1 MQRLMSLAAASV
13 LLWGLADTHGLATEQ
28 QQDQQQA
35 LDGLREGIQ
44 MVEDGDYAAAIEVLE
59 AALIGLEADRAAPS
73 EMARSYFYTGVAR
86 VFIVGDD
93 EARFAFHEAQQHDP
107 QFRPT
112 ADQFP
117 RRVIRLWE
125 EASTMEVEAESLAGD
140 EAAGTLTV
148 ITEPAA
154 ATVYVAGRPRG
165 ETPVEVVGLS
175 AGDQRVTIVKDGYI
189 NNSRVLAL
197 APNSAERLSVEL
209 TAAAAEGSAAALQE
223 DSEEGGGS
231 GWWKW
236 AALAGGGGA
245 AAFLLLPKN
254 KPPVAGATVS
264 PTGSGMAGVTNYRFD
279 GSTSSD
285 PDNDSLT
292 YSWNFGD
299 GSSGSGVNA
308 RHVYGSPG
316 NYSVTLTVSD
326 DKEQATTTS
335 SVTVARNLDGGV
347 FVSGNLAITSG
358 SSVLGR
364 FRATMRLTQNG
375 TTLNGSFVAAG
386 DITGTIPGSGSI
398 RSSRDFVCP
407 CDVNLSGGNGGFNFA
422 GTVDNGANILEGNVT
437 VRFTTSRG
445 TATVTIRNASFTRQ

>member
-28 QQDQQQA
+28 QQDQQPA

-59 AALIGLEADRAAPS
+59 AALLELEADRAAPS
-73 EMARSYFYTGVAR
+73 EMARSYFYAGVAR

-125 EASTMEVEAESLAGD
+125 EASTMEVEAESLAGG

-308 RHVYGSPG
+308 THVYNQAGTFT
-316 NYSVTLTVSD
+316 VTLTVNDS
-326 DKEQATTTS
+326 KEQATTTR
-335 SVTVARNLDGGV
+335 SVTVTQ
-347 FVSGNLAITSG
+347 NLAGT
-358 SSVLGR
+358 
-364 FRATMRLTQNG
+364 FTTPTYRLG
-375 TTLNGSFVAAG
+375 TTGITVSISARITQTATSLGGTLAFRFSGAVSTQTV
-386 DITGTIPGSGSI
+386 TGTLSGRI
-398 RSSRDFVCP
+398 SSSNNFICP
-407 CDVNLSGGNGGFNFA
+407 CDVQ
-422 GTVDNGANILEGNVT
+422 
-437 VRFTTSRG
+437 FTARG
-445 TATVTIRNASFTRQ
+445 YSFTGSIQQRSNTPCRK